1 MPTCSYSQTISGLIE
16 NIRDFVVLHFLT
28 KKDNTQFWKDVSKI
42 ELPESLQSKLDLW
55 KHKLPVAE
63 DFSGLSH
70 YTLFKDVNFILVM
83 HGLGLFDT
91 NSIKKEYDAI
101 PDFIKNNINEILT
114 NNANFAR
121 TARVIPHKEYIRR
134 IHQRQKIL
142 RGEL

>member
-1 MPTCSYSQTISGLIE
+1 ME
-16 NIRDFVVLHFLT
+16 NIRDFVILHYLT
-28 KKDNTQFWKDVSKI
+28 KKNNTQFWKDVSKI

-55 KHKLPVAE
+55 KHKLPIAE

-70 YTLFKDVNFILVM
+70 YILFRDVHFIFVM

-91 NSIKKEYDAI
+91 NSVKKEYDAI
-101 PDFIKNNINEILT
+101 PDFIKYTINDILLS
-114 NNANFAR
+114 NENYSR

-134 IHQRQKIL
+134 IRQRQKIL